1 MDFALNVLFVSHCML
16 DQNSGLHIAGLAAAL
31 REQGVSSLAAL
42 PDRSVV
48 DLENG
53 DTSRLPELPWGSA
66 RGPDL
71 IHAWT
76 PREPV
81 RRLVMELLAVHPV
94 PYMVHLEDNERLLVQ
109 DRLSG
114 WPPGHEL
121 DETAGLVHPDRD
133 QDFLASSSGVT
144 VLTDSLAR
152 LAPPQVPTQRFWPGY
167 SPSIAVPPQRTARF
181 RAELGLRAD
190 ETVVVYCGNVH
201 ASNREDVDSLYQAI
215 DLIAGRGRPVRLVRT
230 GNGQPPTPF
239 DPANVLHL
247 GWVPRPWIR
256 WLLALADVHVQPG
269 SAGPFNDYRFPSKLP
284 EFLVSGR
291 PVILPRTNVALA
303 LRHDWHAVIMDR
315 GDAVEIAA
323 QLERLIDDPLLARA
337 IGRRGRAFALAR
349 LDWGCA
355 ARIVARFYRN
365 CLLSRATVANGPRRR
380 AMREGR

>member
-1 MDFALNVLFVSHCML
+1 ML

-48 DLENG
+48 DLETG
-53 DTSRLPELPWGSA
+53 ETSRLPELPWGSA

-167 SPSIAVPPQRTARF
+167 SPSIAAPPQRTARF